1 MVTLEPIT
9 QQNFKAVIA
18 MELEESQ
25 KSYVQTNEYSI
36 AQSYIYPEFRPM
48 AICKDGT
55 PVGFL
60 LWCIDTD
67 EDAYWIYRLMLH
79 KTEQHKGYGT
89 RALSVLM
96 DMLKGDPDRRCI
108 YISAFPD
115 NTVALTAYRKFGFV
129 DDGREINGET
139 VLRYDF

>member
-89 RALSVLM
+89 AQHIAALKEL
-96 DMLKGDPDRRCI
+96 GPCPAHRRSFI
-108 YISAFPD
+108 G
-115 NTVALTAYRKFGFV
+115 KFV
-129 DDGREINGET
+129 
-139 VLRYDF
+139 